1 MVLRGVRDQV
11 GGRGERPGWILIS
24 LAPLVNV
31 AGMAPVPV
39 VVGDRHGY
47 PLMRLSEDD
56 DTIDVIQDITSH
68 LGILSNSLG
77 PGKKVF
83 PRLSDSPL
91 EL

>member
-24 LAPLVNV
+24 PAPLVNV

-39 VVGDRHGY
+39 VVGDRRGY

-56 DTIDVIQDITSH
+56 DTIDVITSH